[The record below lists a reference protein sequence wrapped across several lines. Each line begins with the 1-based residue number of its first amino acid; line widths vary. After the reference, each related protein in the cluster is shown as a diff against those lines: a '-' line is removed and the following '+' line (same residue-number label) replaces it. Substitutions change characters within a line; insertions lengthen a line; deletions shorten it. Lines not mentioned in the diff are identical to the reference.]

1 MGAEHV
7 IAVDLNTMETGPD
20 VFLLEEEQPNVLE
33 ILGASAHI
41 MEAGLTQKMLAMEP
55 PDLLIRPALK
65 HVGYLDFNRGEEIV
79 RLGYEAAL
87 CCLEQ
92 GFSKPEE

>member
-1 MGAEHV
+1 MQTV
-7 IAVDLNTMETGPD
+7 SD
-20 VFLLEEEQPNVLE
+20 VFLLEEEQPNMLE

-41 MEAGLTQKMLAMEP
+41 MEAGLTQKMFAVET

-65 HVGYLDFNRGEEIV
+65 HVGYMDFNRGEEIV

-87 CCLEQ
+87 KSLTDYNENNRT
-92 GFSKPEE
+92 GLNTGN